1 MEDKKVKIAVK
12 RPNEDKI
19 EIVEISSVGG
29 WSEMAKI
36 VGGGERVT
44 LDRVHFSES
53 PYELTMYVDDNGL
66 MKELPLNFYLESNNI
81 FYPVQSIVGTAC
93 FARGKIVDDD
103 IVYEDLT
110 DKDIAFII
118 LIIER
123 GRCINGISLM
133 PKGED

>member
-19 EIVEISSVGG
+19 EFVEISSVGG

-44 LDRVHFSES
+44 LDRVHFTAN

-66 MKELPLNFYLESNNI
+66 LKELPLNFYLETDNYY
-81 FYPVQSIVGTAC
+81 YPVQAIVGTAC

-103 IVYEDLT
+103 VVYEDLT
-110 DKDIAFII
+110 EIDKAFIV
-118 LIIER
+118 LIIEK
-123 GRCINGISLM
+123 GKCINGVAH
-133 PKGED
+133 